1 MKVDII
7 TKPFLLHI
15 GDIDLFGGKGLL
27 DPFTTLHRGR
37 SISTN
42 VIAISRITAICGE
55 DNEYVVEL

>member
-7 TKPFLLHI
+7 TQPFLLHV
-15 GDIDLFGGKGLL
+15 GDIDLFEGKVLL
-27 DPFTTLHRGR
+27 DSFTTLHRGR

-42 VIAISRITAICGE
+42 VIAISRITGICKE